1 MGLGRFAGR
10 GGRFGF
16 GTAHGLVFGF
26 KAAGGLF
33 VGAVAAFLGAALMAK
48 P

>member
-1 MGLGRFAGR
+1 MGQGRFAGL
-10 GGRFGF
+10 GERFGF
-16 GTAHGLVFGF
+16 GTAHALVFGF

-33 VGAVAAFLGAALMAK
+33 AGAAGVFLGAALMAK